1 MTLPGRSPTPG
12 QLALARAIADG
23 CTRSAD
29 RIATVPAAV
38 YVDPAH
44 WAREKA
50 LLWDRLPQVLCPSAL
65 LAQPG
70 MAVPHDATGRPLLI
84 TRDTDG
90 AAHVFLNVCRHRGTR
105 LIEGQDTVCARRMT
119 CPYHA
124 WTYDTTGQLRAAP
137 NSTNFPNFDLSR
149 YRLRQVQ
156 VEICFGLI
164 VVNLDAHARP
174 FREIAAEALLEI
186 AEYAPNLQH
195 YHRAA
200 RTERLAAANWKVV
213 AENFNECYHCAVV
226 HKTLTSGVV
235 DPSQYRTRGHSY
247 GIRHESPARPDDRKS
262 YNYVADANARTDKF
276 LTWWLFPLMAVQIYP
291 GGIVNTYRW
300 KPQTVRATKIE
311 VDWWL
316 PGATPNAMEQ
326 EIILQHRN
334 TTFAEDGPI
343 VDSVQRGLESGGF
356 VTGPL
361 VVDAECSSQS
371 EHPILAFNL
380 LYKEAMSRI

>member
-1 MTLPGRSPTPG
+1 MSEMCFAAGVHESSPASAYWDE
-12 QLALARAIADG
+12 ALFDE
-23 CTRSAD
+23 
-29 RIATVPAAV
+29 
-38 YVDPAH
+38 
-44 WAREKA
+44 EKA
-50 LLWDRLPQVLCPSAL
+50 KIFRCCWQLVGHETDIPGAGDYVVEDISGVSVIVMRGHDGLIRAYYNLC
-65 LAQPG
+65 
-70 MAVPHDATGRPLLI
+70 V
-84 TRDTDG
+84 
-90 AAHVFLNVCRHRGTR
+90 HRGHELLR
-105 LIEGQDTVCARRMT
+105 GKGCAKRMT